1 MASHH
6 SLPPSRR
13 RPPSIP
19 PTPLPFHFPSCC
31 LSSPN
36 CINLPNTGYIR
47 RDNNKLA
54 NKSLELLAKWHW
66 RHTKIIWDY
75 LWVELWNETPCWA
88 SIPSFPQSFCTVGC
102 ERNFLLKSFRLNWRL
117 LLEEG
122 LDAFSCLPHF
132 SVPSFGPS
140 PLLDPRTQVVLACG
154 QIHKDETHQK
164 IYCVASLLM
173 NASPAFPTVTKHG
186 DMIYSFIFY
195 HYIIFYCQGYT
206 IIIWNVTC
214 RLSFGFYSI
223 VTPFSSFP
231 SAFSAPLHPMLL
243 YNIITRRVREGRG
256 EEKQST
262 LSLSRSLGHRVD
274 LWTIFTFRHSQM

>member
-1 MASHH
+1 MK
-6 SLPPSRR
+6 RIR
-13 RPPSIP
+13 KSIV
-19 PTPLPFHFPSCC
+19 FP
-31 LSSPN
+31 
-36 CINLPNTGYIR
+36 
-47 RDNNKLA
+47 A
-54 NKSLELLAKWHW
+54 
-66 RHTKIIWDY
+66 
-75 LWVELWNETPCWA
+75 
-88 SIPSFPQSFCTVGC
+88 
-102 ERNFLLKSFRLNWRL
+102 
-117 LLEEG
+117 
-122 LDAFSCLPHF
+122 
-132 SVPSFGPS
+132 
-140 PLLDPRTQVVLACG
+140 
-154 QIHKDETHQK
+154 
-164 IYCVASLLM
+164 
-173 NASPAFPTVTKHG
+173 PTVTKHG

-274 LWTIFTFRHSQM
+274 YIYISTQPDVKFNGSWRLYRLCVFQNIPCQEENELMNSCQIRWNIAANLKVCRCKFSFGCLLARYSTFEMKLPVVCKPLRTERELEMASKRDLAWAAARLPVA